1 MVVDRRCD
9 PVTCVL
15 LQLFAVGSRVGDDVY

>member
-1 MVVDRRCD
+1 MVVDRRFD

-15 LQLFAVGSRVGDDVY
+15 FQLFAVGSRVGDDVY